1 MLIVAILAV
10 VPGVIPLVAAD
21 NTRLWYKAPADSDA
35 WTDALP
41 IGNGRLGGM
50 VFGIPVQERIQLNEE
65 TVWSGSHRDRLNQDS
80 SQTVSEVRDLL
91 TRGQAGDAEK
101 LANLGM
107 MGK

>member
-1 MLIVAILAV
+1 MLTLATLTVASGLA
-10 VPGVIPLVAAD
+10 PLVAASD
-21 NTRLWYKAPADSDA
+21 ARLWYTAPAASDA

-41 IGNGRLGGM
+41 IGNGRLGAM

>member
-1 MLIVAILAV
+1 MWIAAILAV
-10 VPGVIPLVAAD
+10 VPGVIPLVVA
-21 NTRLWYKAPADSDA
+21 NS
-35 WTDALP
+35 TDAIP